1 MTSLN
6 GVADL
11 REATPAAMKGRDDP
25 SPADVICLTHSK
37 VLIFKVSAGLL
48 LFPICLFWHEYVCSS
63 VSYPNSSSSGF
74 QLFLQFGS
82 HQGLAN
88 QHCPAWSWNYVC
100 CQVNLFLFIK
110 LAYADLFVSSWSMI
124 LLSTNKLI
132 RIWVGCWV
140 ELISIMMWRKVL
152 FHETLYLILLI
163 TELKCLNMI
172 CLYFVV
178 VEYYFDCNCDTFI
191 EELSNLN

>member
-1 MTSLN
+1 MLEWCRRPQRSHSCRNEGPRRSFTCRCYLS
-6 GVADL
+6 
-11 REATPAAMKGRDDP
+11 DP
-25 SPADVICLTHSK
+25 
-37 VLIFKVSAGLL
+37 FK
-48 LFPICLFWHEYVCSS
+48 

-140 ELISIMMWRKVL
+140 ELISIVMWRKVL